1 MLNVQLSIFIFVIV
15 CKNLTLIIALC
26 FFRKPFIKNSGLL
39 PERIM
44 KLKSS
49 KLTAM
54 TKIVFTFVL
63 FLFLGK
69 TFSQTAMFRGTP
81 GHASGYSGNSQI
93 TFTDEAWSFNAKAP
107 IRSTAVASATTVF
120 FGSSDGKF
128 YALDKSTGKTKWVF
142 NSGSSIESS
151 PALDKGKIFFSN
163 NKQTLFALDA
173 VTGKPI
179 WTYDFGENK
188 NYDWAF
194 DYYYSSP
201 TVLNNFIVIGS
212 KDGCVYKFNESNGHV
227 VWRFQTESIVRN
239 TPAID
244 NNTVFFGDVD
254 GVLYAVDFTSGKEKW
269 KFFTVGN
276 GLKNEDF
283 GFDRRA
289 IISSPCIKNDKIFV
303 GCRDGFFYA
312 VNKDTGKEIWRVEHE
327 VSWVISSLAVKDTIV
342 VTGTSDGRFVQAVSS
357 NTGKQIW
364 KTRTASIVWSSPIIH
379 NNKAYIGSGEGVLYC
394 LDLHTGQII
403 NRFQTSGSIFSSPV
417 ISDSFLF
424 FGSDN
429 GKFYALKNGTPHP
442 SPKNLKR
449 FVFYEPGVNIYFRG
463 GTDARLRNY
472 LAGNGFTAINSAKLD
487 SVLKTDGVN
496 SVIVFA
502 ANYFPKE
509 ILNGY
514 DQSSLRKY
522 LDNGGRIVVCGM
534 NPVVT
539 KYDDSKTMNGF
550 NFRMADSVLGI
561 QYGPND
567 LRSHKG
573 IYPSF
578 ATEEGK
584 KWGMRDF
591 WISPLGL
598 EPSKVDIVLGKNE
611 NGLAAA
617 WVKKYSSSKGGGFIQ
632 IWLEQE
638 GTEDLSYILKI
649 AEYGFE

>member
-1 MLNVQLSIFIFVIV
+1 
-15 CKNLTLIIALC
+15 
-26 FFRKPFIKNSGLL
+26 
-39 PERIM
+39 M
-44 KLKSS
+44 KLKQF
-49 KLTAM
+49 KITAM
-54 TKIVFTFVL
+54 MKTVTALVFVL
-63 FLFLGK
+63 TGSMAY
-69 TFSQTAMFRGTP
+69 SQTAMFRGTP
-81 GHASGYSGNSQI
+81 DHTSNYQTNRQI
-93 TFTDEAWSFNAKAP
+93 IFADEAWNFKANAP
-107 IRSTAVASATTVF
+107 IRSTAVTSASTVF

-128 YALDKSTGKTKWVF
+128 YALDKSTGKTKWIF

-151 PALDKGKIFFSN
+151 PALDKGKVFFSN
-163 NKQTLFALDA
+163 NRQTLFALNA
-173 VTGKPI
+173 LTGKGI
-179 WTYDFGENK
+179 WKYNFGENK
-188 NYDWAF
+188 TYEWAF

-201 TVLNNFIVIGS
+201 TIFNNSILIGA
-212 KDGCVYKFNESNGHV
+212 KDGYVYKFNETNGKV
-227 VWRFQTESIVRN
+227 VWKFQTTGIVRS

-244 NNTVFFGDVD
+244 NTTVYFGDVD
-254 GVLYAVDFTSGKEKW
+254 GILYAVDFTTGKEKW

-289 IISSPCIKNDKIFV
+289 IISSPTIKEDKVFV

-312 VNKDTGKEIWRVEHE
+312 VNKNTGKEIWRVDHE
-327 VSWVISSLAVKDTIV
+327 VSWVISSLAVKDTVV
-342 VTGTSDGRFVQAVSS
+342 VTGTSDGRFIQAVSS

-364 KTRTASIVWSSPIIH
+364 KTGTSSIVWSSPVIH
-379 NNKAYIGSGEGVLYC
+379 NDKVYIGSGESVLYC

-403 NRFQTSGSIFSSPV
+403 NRFQTTGSIFSSPV
-417 ISDSFLF
+417 ISDSLLF

-463 GTDARLRNY
+463 GTDAKLRTY
-472 LAGNGFTAINSAKLD
+472 LAVNGYTIINSSKLD
-487 SVLKTDGVN
+487 SVLKASGEN

-502 ANYFPKE
+502 ANFFPKE

-514 DQSSLRKY
+514 DQSTLRKY
-522 LDNGGRIVVCGM
+522 LNNGGRVLVCGI
-534 NPVVT
+534 NPVVA
-539 KYDDSKTMNGF
+539 KYDENKFLNGF
-550 NFRMADSVLGI
+550 NFLMADSVLDI

-584 KWGMRDF
+584 KWGLKNF
-591 WISPLGL
+591 WISSLGI

-617 WVKKYSSSKGGGFIQ
+617 WVKKYHASKESGFVQ
-632 IWLEQE
+632 VWLEQD
-638 GTEDLSYILKI
+638 GSDDLSYILKV